1 METRWDV
8 IIVGSGPAGSSTALH
23 LLRQNPD
30 WAARILLLEKEH
42 HPRPKLCGGGL
53 TEWGER
59 PLRDLGLRLPV
70 PQVEVREA
78 RIGYGDVCFSIRR
91 RPVFRVVRRDEFDEW
106 LCGCVKQRGVTVR
119 EGEAVTEV
127 RPGPDGVS
135 VTTTAGEYQA
145 KVLVGADGSKSLVRR
160 RLGLAGRAQAGDPP
174 KVARLLEVLTPEDAA
189 TTREFVEGSAVFD
202 FTPLASGV
210 QGYYWDFPSLIR
222 GRAFMNRGVYD
233 SRAAPAAPRAAL
245 KPVLAGQLARRGRS
259 LDSVELKGHP
269 IHWFDPRGAFARPH
283 ALLVGDAAGADPL
296 FGEGIG
302 YALHYGRVAARA
314 IERAF
319 TTGDFSFR
327 SYRRQILLDW
337 LGRDLALRW
346 LGAALAY
353 RLMRGPRRARLAARL
368 LQAALPLLP
377 WANQG

>member
-1 METRWDV
+1 MEAFDV
-8 IIVGSGPAGSSTALH
+8 IIAGSGPAGSSTALH
-23 LLRQNPD
+23 LLQQNPG
-30 WAARILLLEKEH
+30 WAARTLILEKEH

-59 PLRDLGLRLPV
+59 PLRDLGLRSPV
-70 PQVEVREA
+70 PQVEVHEA
-78 RIGYGDVCFSIRR
+78 RIGFDGLYFSIRR

-106 LCGCVKQRGVTVR
+106 LCGCVKERGVAVR
-119 EGEAVTEV
+119 EGEAVTGV
-127 RPGPDGVS
+127 SPGSNGVS
-135 VTTTAGEYQA
+135 VKTTQGEYQA

-160 RLGLAGRAQAGDPP
+160 RLGLAGHAHPGDPP
-174 KVARLLEVLTPEDAA
+174 KVARLLEVLTPENAA
-189 TTREFVEGSAVFD
+189 TAREFVEGSAVFD
-202 FTPLASGV
+202 FTPLACGV

-233 SRAAPAAPRAAL
+233 SRAASAAPRAAL
-245 KPVLAGQLARRGRS
+245 KPVLAGQLAQRGRS

-269 IHWFDPRGAFARPH
+269 IHWFDPRGTFARPH
-283 ALLVGDAAGADPL
+283 ALLVGDAAGVDPL

-314 IERAF
+314 IQQAF
-319 TTGDFSFR
+319 ATGDFSFR

-337 LGRDLALRW
+337 LGRDLALRS

-353 RLMRGPRRARLAARL
+353 RLVRGPRRARLAARL